1 MRHWDQKK
9 PCSFPR
15 KRFAA
20 FAQISI
26 KILWKRGCCGVSSSS
41 TPSGALEAF
50 RAASSQSKESGVKK
64 RCSTR
69 IILLIKKRLLFC
81 FISFKSGVILH
92 VHAYTFIVIAVFFFS
107 SCQYVR
113 PYGVFWIS
121 LARALCAFL
130 INNRAINQRK
140 RLRCRVRG

>member
-1 MRHWDQKK
+1 MRHWDQKE
-9 PCSFPR
+9 PRSFPR

-92 VHAYTFIVIAVFFFS
+92 VRTCTFIVITVSFFPPANMFGHMAS
-107 SCQYVR
+107 FGFLS
-113 PYGVFWIS
+113 
-121 LARALCAFL
+121 RALSCTFL

-140 RLRCRVRG
+140 GLRCRVRG